1 MLSPF
6 LGVYGPPPVTLVSGQ
21 GCRVTD
27 DRGRTYLDFT
37 AGIAV
42 TALGHG
48 APEVEN
54 AVRSALDSG
63 LIHTSNLYRTLPA
76 ERLARA
82 LIEHSFPGGV
92 FFCNSGGEANEAAL
106 KFARRYAGTVHGPG
120 RSGFLAFRGS
130 FHGRLFGTVAATDRP
145 AYREPFLP
153 VMPGVRFADFDLDAV
168 GAVLDEG
175 ETAAVI
181 LEPVQGEGGVRPV
194 DPAFLQGLRARCD
207 ATGTLLILD
216 EVQCGLGRTGRLF
229 AHQHA
234 GVTPDILTLA
244 KPLAG
249 GLPMGAVIAT
259 PAVDATLKAGDH
271 GTTFGGGPL
280 VSTVALAVLE
290 RVADPAFLAEVARKG
305 QRLADGLDRLV
316 DGHAAVRGRRGLG
329 LMQGLALSEGSL
341 AAPVVQRAREAGLL
355 VVSAGPDV
363 VRLLPPLVVDD
374 ADIDEAVGILD
385 TVLSS
390 GGDPS

>member
-82 LIEHSFPGGV
+82 LIGHSFPGGV

-316 DGHAAVRGRRGLG
+316 AGHTSVRGRRGIG

-390 GGDPS
+390 GEDPS